1 MGKTMKLLNRFFCML
16 CFLLCADILTV
27 PQLFAIDQ
35 YTIISLQGNGPST
48 GKEAGPLQPPFIIA
62 PEEISEVRDVFD
74 IDIVWRS
81 VPNAAGYHVIIAR
94 DRAFKNII
102 FDNAKITD
110 TSHRIRNLD
119 FGTHFLKISTISGD
133 GKEGPFSD
141 MRSFMIVPHPATAP
155 QSK

>member
-1 MGKTMKLLNRFFCML
+1 MKLLNRFFYLL

-27 PQLFAIDQ
+27 PELFAIDQ
-35 YTIISLQGNGPST
+35 NTIVSLQGNGPSA
-48 GKEAGPLQPPFIIA
+48 GKEAGSLQPPFITA
-62 PEEISEVRDVFD
+62 PEEISEIRDVFD

-81 VPNAAGYHVIIAR
+81 VPHAAGYHVIIAR

-110 TSHRIRNLD
+110 TSLRIRNLD
-119 FGTHFLKISTISGD
+119 FGTHFLKVSAVSED

-141 MRSFMIVPHPATAP
+141 SRYFMIVPHPATAP
-155 QSK
+155 HGK